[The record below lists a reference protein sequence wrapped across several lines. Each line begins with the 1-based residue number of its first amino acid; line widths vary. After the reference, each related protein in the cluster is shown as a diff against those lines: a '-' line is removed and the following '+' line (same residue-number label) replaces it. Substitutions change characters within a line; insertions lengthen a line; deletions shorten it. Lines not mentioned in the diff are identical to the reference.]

1 MTSSL
6 CICSA
11 VALAEVPG
19 NANDACNAHAVMCVN
34 YVAKAD
40 MLLYSASVYCFPSY
54 CLLTPLMSPKD
65 KKYKL
70 IDSLIDFFRASE
82 TEQ

>member
-1 MTSSL
+1 
-6 CICSA
+6 
-11 VALAEVPG
+11 
-19 NANDACNAHAVMCVN
+19 MCVN